1 MKMDCE
7 VIRDLMPLY
16 ADEACSDNS
25 RSIVEEH
32 LQECSACR
40 EMLERLKKTEI
51 DTCLQNEKDTVIQ
64 DGARR
69 FRQRSTA
76 VGSVIAGFFM
86 IPILACLIINIFSG
100 SPLGA
105 FLIVLASLLVAA
117 SLIIVPLM
125 VPEDRAFWTF
135 CAFCTSLVL
144 LLAVICMYVRGSWFW
159 IASSAVLFGLA
170 VVFLPFVVRA
180 RPARRLIGSSNP
192 VLIVLGLDAALFV
205 NMMNMIT
212 SRGKIT
218 INSILFTFGMIAGIG
233 LVVTEIIR
241 KRGTKE

>member
-7 VIRDLMPLY
+7 VIRDLIPLY

-25 RSIVEEH
+25 RKMVEEH
-32 LQECSACR
+32 LLECDSCR
-40 EMLERLKKTEI
+40 ELLGKLKKTEI
-51 DTCLQNEKDTVIQ
+51 VDYLQNEKDTVIE

-69 FRQRSTA
+69 FRQRSA
-76 VGSVIAGFFM
+76 MVGSVIAGFFM
-86 IPILACLIINIFSG
+86 IPILVCLIINIFSG

-125 VPEDRAFWTF
+125 VPQDRAFWTF
-135 CAFCTSLVL
+135 CAFCASIII

-180 RPARRLIGSSNP
+180 RPVRRAIGSTSP
-192 VLIVLGLDAALFV
+192 VLVVLGLDAVLFI

-218 INSILFTFGMIAGIG
+218 ISSILFAFVMIVGIG

-241 KRGTKE
+241 KRGKTE